1 MRASIVLI
9 LVVAGIAS
17 SAFSG
22 CTYDKGAHDEY
33 TPGTFHNPEVAGSL
47 KSAPGLFPPPP
58 RLSELPGSRV
68 REGE

>member
-33 TPGTFHNPEVAGSL
+33 TPGTFHIPEVAGSL